1 MKRFIII
8 LIILFAS
15 PVFSATY
22 YMRADGAAASKAGAT
37 SCGSAST
44 AMSVALHNAE
54 TFTAGDTINLCDDGG
69 DYTSYFILPSSG
81 TSGNVI
87 TYQAA
92 SGDSPI
98 IRGDYTTITGTFTNT
113 TGNEYSIPWVSE
125 PTEIYN
131 GDTQLKGGIINY
143 NASWTALGPEWK
155 SGTNCKWRP
164 TYLIEDPTGTPIWYT
179 ENNGGQ
185 GSLAVNEYDCAALS
199 YSKLFIR
206 TSAIDP
212 STKPAGYIKA
222 SATKAESLNAGEYF
236 WDASTN
242 LLHVRLADN
251 SAPTSG
257 QLSIATRTNC
267 FQATDKSYITIKNV
281 TCKKTTENGI
291 EFTYT
296 ANGGNV
302 TIDSVTVQNTGYSG
316 IFFDAADGLTI
327 DHITGN
333 DNTIKYFV
341 RAEHFK
347 IEDPPS
353 SNYDIGGIT
362 LGTKDSFWA
371 GTAIYSAFS
380 IVRNIIDY
388 GDKDTSQAI
397 WNDTMRSGTKST
409 LYLNRPVDFTVSDN
423 LLIGGDHQLFINATQ
438 TDLYDCGTS
447 VISFNNIS
455 EGYDDNMWLQGCNGN
470 TAASLLIYGNIN
482 RNSGDDNMDI
492 RNMKATI
499 INNTLINNSL
509 NDGSAFA
516 AGLTSATDVIV
527 KNNLFIRTTPLICT
541 GNNTVCFIDMGNALS
556 NYTFDNNLY
565 YYDGT
570 DTENGFYAS
579 DAADLNGV
587 GTFADWQAQAAAP
600 DANSIITADP
610 NIDSNYVPVS
620 PTPAFNM
627 GQDVCSTLQGVGVL
641 KIGSTWPSDVQK
653 IGVCPASD
661 IDKLDIGAYRIR
673 RLPY

>member
-1 MKRFIII
+1 MKKFIII
-8 LIILFAS
+8 LILLFAS

-22 YMRADGAAASKAGAT
+22 YMRADGTAANKTAAT
-37 SCGSAST
+37 SCDSAST

-69 DYTSYFILPSSG
+69 DYTSILILPTTG
-81 TSGNVI
+81 TAGNVI

-92 SGDSPI
+92 AGDSPI
-98 IRGDYTTITGTFTNT
+98 IRGDSTTITGTWTNT
-113 TGNEYSIPWVSE
+113 TGNEYSIPWASE

-131 GDTQLKGGIINY
+131 GNTQMKGGIINY
-143 NASWTALGPEWK
+143 SATWTVSGNEYK
-155 SGTNCKWRP
+155 SGTLCKWRP
-164 TYLIEDPTGTPIWYT
+164 VYLIEDPTGTPIWYT
-179 ENNGGQ
+179 ENNGNK
-185 GSLAVNEYDCAALS
+185 GSLSVNAYDCDASNTSRL
-199 YSKLFIR
+199 YIR

-222 SATKAESLNAGEYF
+222 SVTKFGSLNAGEFF

-251 SAPTSG
+251 LAPSNG
-257 QLSIATRTNC
+257 QLSIATRANC
-267 FQATDKSYITIKNV
+267 FQVVDKNYITIKNV

-296 ANGGNV
+296 ANGGNI
-302 TIDSVTVQNTGYSG
+302 TLDSVTVQNTGYSG
-316 IFFDAADGLTI
+316 IYFDAADGLTI
-327 DHITGN
+327 SNITII
-333 DNTIKYFV
+333 DSTVEYFV
-341 RAEHFK
+341 RTAHFK
-347 IEDPPS
+347 TEGLPP

-362 LGTKDSFWA
+362 LGTKDSFWS
-371 GTAIYSAFS
+371 GTAIYDTISLL
-380 IVRNIIDY
+380 RNKIDY
-388 GDKDTSQAI
+388 GDKDISQVL
-397 WNDTMRSGTKST
+397 WNNTMRSGTKSA
-409 LYLNRPVDFTVSDN
+409 LYLNRPTNFTISDN
-423 LLIGGDHQLFINATQ
+423 LLIGGDHQLFVNATQ

-447 VISFNNIS
+447 VISFNSIS

-470 TAASLLIYGNIN
+470 VAGDVLIYDNVN

-492 RNMKATI
+492 RNMKSTI
-499 INNTLINNSL
+499 INNTNINNSL
-509 NDGSAFA
+509 NDGSVFA
-516 AGLTSATDVIV
+516 VDSTGATDVIV

-541 GNNTVCFIDMGNALS
+541 GNNTVCFVDMGNALS
-556 NYTFDNNLY
+556 NYTFNNNLY

-587 GTFADWQAQAAAP
+587 GTFADWQAQTAAP

-610 NIDSNYVPVS
+610 NLNENYIPIS

-627 GQDVCSTLQGVGVL
+627 GQDVCSTLQGIGAL
-641 KIGSTWPSDVQK
+641 NIGSTWPSDVQK
-653 IGVCPASD
+653 IGVCPVSD
-661 IDKLDIGAYRIR
+661 FDNWDVGAYRIR